1 MSFYRD
7 RIVPSLLD
15 LVMRNREV
23 TRRRGVVVPRARG
36 RVLEVGIGSG
46 LNLPYYSR
54 AVTALVAVEPSA
66 KLVAMT
72 RRKAGCVPFSVE
84 LLQRSAEELPFD
96 AASFDTVVTTWVL
109 CSIPEPL
116 RALGEMRRVLAPD
129 GRLLFVE
136 HGLAPDA
143 SVRTWQRRLN
153 PLWRRVS
160 GGCNLDRGIDEL
172 LARAGFRIA
181 TLDRFY
187 LRGPRLLTAT
197 YEGTAV
203 PA

>member
-1 MSFYRD
+1 MGFYREH
-7 RIVPSLLD
+7 IVPSLID
-15 LVMRNREV
+15 LVMRNAEV
-23 TRRRGVVVPRARG
+23 RRRRAVVVPRARG

-54 AVTALVAVEPSA
+54 EVTALVGVEPSA

-72 RRKAGCVPFSVE
+72 RRRLDGVPFPVE
-84 LLQRSAEELPFD
+84 LVAHSAEELPLD
-96 AASFDTVVTTWVL
+96 TASFDTVVTTWVL

-116 RALGEMRRVLAPD
+116 RALAEMRRVLAP
-129 GRLLFVE
+129 GGQFLFVE

-143 SVRTWQRRLN
+143 DVRTWQRRLN
-153 PLWRRVS
+153 PLWRRIS
-160 GGCNLDRGIDEL
+160 GGCNLDRAIDDL
-172 LARAGFRIA
+172 LARAGFRLA

-187 LRGPRLLTAT
+187 LRGARLLTAT

>member
-1 MSFYRD
+1 MGFYRD
-7 RIVPSLLD
+7 HIVPPLID
-15 LVMRNREV
+15 LVMRNPEA
-23 TRRRGVVVPRARG
+23 RRRRAVVVPRARG
-36 RVLEVGIGSG
+36 RVLEVGLGSG

-54 AVTALVAVEPSA
+54 EVTALVGVEPSA

-72 RRKAGCVPFSVE
+72 RRKLDGIPFPVE
-84 LLQRSAEELPFD
+84 LVERSAEELPLD
-96 AASFDTVVTTWVL
+96 TASFDTVVTTWVL

-116 RALGEMRRVLAPD
+116 RALREMRRVLAP
-129 GRLLFVE
+129 GGQFLFVE

-143 SVRTWQRRLN
+143 GVRTWQRRLN
-153 PLWRRVS
+153 PLWRRIS
-160 GGCNLDRGIDEL
+160 GGCNLDRAIDDL
-172 LARAGFRIA
+172 LARAGFRLA

-187 LRGPRLLTAT
+187 LAGARLFTAT